1 MGDLVDDIVRL
12 DLPLTE
18 AKVRSLS
25 AGDFV
30 TLDGEIVITAGLPT
44 HDRIIECADAGRP
57 LPIDIAGGARFTSA
71 ATAATATVPLRC
83 ST

>member
-1 MGDLVDDIVRL
+1 MSATVMLT
-12 DLPLTE
+12 LPLTE
-18 AKVRSLS
+18 AKVRTLK

-44 HDRIIECADAGRP
+44 HHRIIEYMERRQAAADRHHRRHA
-57 LPIDIAGGARFTSA
+57 LPSRQLQPRH
-71 ATAATATVPLRC
+71 ATARSRC